1 MKEEIS
7 VQHIKGHSEE
17 HAHGIIDPSITTNE
31 RGIWALKW
39 SLIGFILTSGIQF
52 AIVLLSGSVAL
63 LTDAIH
69 NFGDAGTAI
78 PLWFAF
84 QLSKRK
90 PNQKFTYG
98 LGRAEDLAGLFI
110 LLVILLTTIF
120 AGYEAVSRLFHPQQ
134 LSHLWIVALAAL
146 VGFIGN
152 ETIAH
157 IRIKVGKEI
166 QSAALVADGQHA
178 RIDGLAS
185 LAVIIGVIGAWLGYP
200 IVDPLVGIGIIFIVL
215 HTLWEAGKEILT
227 RLLDGI
233 DDTVIQQIQG
243 AVGHAKGIEKLTD
256 IRARWCGH
264 LLFVELTI
272 LVKQDLSV
280 AKGHVV
286 ASDVRCEL
294 LDHMPYIADVIVHV
308 EPTID

>member
-1 MKEEIS
+1 MKEEMS
-7 VQHIKGHSEE
+7 ARHIQEHSKE
-17 HAHGIIDPSITTNE
+17 HSHGTIDPSITTSE

-39 SLIGFILTSGIQF
+39 SMVGFILTSGIQF
-52 AIVLLSGSVAL
+52 VIVLLSGSVAL

-84 QLSKRK
+84 HLAKRK

-110 LLVILLTTIF
+110 LVVILLTTII
-120 AGYEAVSRLFHPQQ
+120 AGYEAVYRLIHPQH
-134 LSHLWIVALAAL
+134 LRNLWIVLLAAL

-152 ETIAH
+152 EAIAH
-157 IRIKVGKEI
+157 IRIRVGKEI

-200 IVDPLVGIGIIFIVL
+200 IVDPLVGIGIIFIIL
-215 HTLWEAGKEILT
+215 HTLWGAGKEILV

-233 DDTVIQQIQG
+233 DDKVIEQIKHAANHAQG
-243 AVGHAKGIEKLTD
+243 VGELTD

-272 LVKQDLSV
+272 LVKRDLTV
-280 AKGHVV
+280 ERGHVV
-286 ASDVRCEL
+286 ASDVRHEL
-294 LDHMPYIADVIVHV
+294 LDHMPHIADVVVHV
-308 EPTID
+308 EPMQ

>member
-1 MKEEIS
+1 MKEQVS
-7 VQHIKGHSEE
+7 NHHIQEHYEE
-17 HAHGIIDPSITTNE
+17 HSHGTIDPSITTSE

-39 SLIGFILTSGIQF
+39 SMIGFIITSDIQF
-52 AIVLLSGSVAL
+52 LIVLLSGSVAL

-110 LLVILLTTIF
+110 LVVILLTTIV
-120 AGYEAVSRLFHPQQ
+120 AGYEAVQRLIHPQH
-134 LSHLWIVALAAL
+134 LHNLWIVLIAAL
-146 VGFIGN
+146 VGFAGN
-152 ETIAH
+152 EIIAH

-166 QSAALVADGQHA
+166 QSAALIADGQHA
-178 RIDGLAS
+178 QIDGIAS

-200 IVDPLVGIGIIFIVL
+200 IVDPLVGIGIIFIIL
-215 HTLWEAGKEILT
+215 YTLWEAGEEILT

-233 DDTVIQQIQG
+233 DEEVIKQIHS
-243 AVGHAKGIEKLTD
+243 AVNHADGVEKLTD

-264 LLFVELTI
+264 LLFVELTV
-272 LVKQDLSV
+272 LVNNALTV
-280 AKGHVV
+280 EKGHII
-286 ASDVRCEL
+286 ASDVRHEL
-294 LDHMPYIADVIVHV
+294 LDHMPHVADVAVHI
-308 EPTID
+308 EPMQ